1 MNKLEGTVTV
11 LGKIA
16 TLLSSAP
23 LLLLIQ
29 KELKKYLAESHK
41 IILDQLSRQ
50 YSSYAHNGICCWK
63 AKFRH

>member
-1 MNKLEGTVTV
+1 MVFPTLSWSDIMNKLEGTVTV

-29 KELKKYLAESHK
+29 KDLKKYLAESHK
-41 IILDQLSRQ
+41 IILHMVALN
-50 YSSYAHNGICCWK
+50 HL
-63 AKFRH
+63 